1 MRRAAQGLTL
11 IEMLI
16 ALFIMA
22 ILSVLSYRTVSAMTD
37 TNRHLDRVGR
47 EFGRLVDAVE
57 MIDRDLVFTS
67 DLPDEMA
74 FRGDGGGEGR
84 PGEIRF
90 IRAASGYLSGPKSAP
105 TPVGFRMRDNRLEKL
120 IYPDSLFASGE
131 PEVRVLLEG
140 QAKGL
145 NFRFRDRTGGWHAS
159 WPTEEVSGLPAAVE
173 YRLTLASGGE
183 IVRVTAL
190 P

>member
-1 MRRAAQGLTL
+1 MKRRAQGLTL

-22 ILSVLSYRTVSAMTD
+22 ILSVLSYRTVSAMTE

-57 MIDRDLVFTS
+57 TVDRDLAFAS
-67 DLPDEMA
+67 DLSDEIA

-84 PGEIRF
+84 DGEIRF
-90 IRAASGYLSGPKSAP
+90 IRAASGYLSGPKSSP
-105 TPVGFRMRDNRLEKL
+105 TPVGYRLRDNRFEKL
-120 IYPDSLFASGE
+120 IYPDNLFALTD
-131 PEVRVLLEG
+131 PEVRVLLTD
-140 QAKGL
+140 AVKSL
-145 NFRFRDRTGGWHAS
+145 KFRFRDRTGRWHAS
-159 WPTEEVSGLPAAVE
+159 WPTEEASGLPAAVE
-173 YRLTLASGGE
+173 YRLKLAGGGE